1 MNYLLYNPL
10 ANNGAADKAKD
21 AVKEELTA
29 KFGELEVK
37 SVIDLDERAL
47 FKSLKEGDNVILFG
61 GDGTLN
67 KLANNIYGLDYK
79 GKLFLY
85 RAGTGND
92 FLKDVAENNEVKC
105 LEIGKYLKKLPM
117 IEVNDIKC
125 RFLNG
130 IGYGVPGAACEVA
143 DKQKAEGKEKIDYT
157 KISIGLVLGKYKLP
171 ECKVTVDGKVHEY
184 KKAWLACAMYGR
196 YMGGGMMAAPKQDRN
211 GDKLSCLVWHKSAR
225 LHTLLMFSGIFKGEH
240 VKHTKYVEVLE
251 GKEMEVEFSSPCAL
265 QIDGE
270 TVLNVTKYKVH
281 F

>member
-10 ANNGAADKAKD
+10 ANNGEAEKAKD
-21 AVKEELTA
+21 EVVEALKA
-29 KFGELEVK
+29 DFGEIK
-37 SVIDLDERAL
+37 TQSVIDFDVKKLLQGLTE
-47 FKSLKEGDNVILFG
+47 KDNVILFG

-67 KLANNIYGLDYK
+67 RFVNNIYGTEYK
-79 GKLFLY
+79 NKLYLY

-92 FLKDVAENNEVKC
+92 FLKDVADDDVKYV
-105 LEIGKYLKKLPM
+105 EISKYIKKLPL
-117 IEVNDIKC
+117 IEVNGMKVK
-125 RFLNG
+125 FLNG

-143 DKQKAEGKEKIDYT
+143 DKQKAEGVEKIDYT

-171 ECKVTVDGKVHEY
+171 ECKVTVDGVEHQY

-196 YMGGGMMAAPKQDRN
+196 YMGGGMMAAPKQDRLS
-211 GDKLSCLVWHKSAR
+211 DKMSCLVWHKSGR

-251 GKEMEVEFSSPCAL
+251 GKEMTVEFSSPCAL

-270 TVLNVTKYKVH
+270 TVLNVTKYVVH

>member
-1 MNYLLYNPL
+1 MNYLLFNPL
-10 ANNGAADKAKD
+10 ANNGAAEKAKD
-21 AVKEELTA
+21 EVLDELRPE
-29 KFGELEVK
+29 FGEFEVK
-37 SVIDLDERAL
+37 SVIDLDFKKL
-47 FKSLKEGDNVILFG
+47 FASLKEEDNVFLFG

-67 KLANNIYGLDYK
+67 RLANAIYGMSYK
-79 GKLFLY
+79 GKLYLY

-92 FLKDVAENNEVKC
+92 FLKDVAENDEVKYV
-105 LEIGKYLKKLPM
+105 EISKYLKRLPM
-117 IEVNDIKC
+117 IEVNDIKT

-143 DKQKAEGKEKIDYT
+143 DKQKAEGKEKIDYA
-157 KISIGLVLGKYKLP
+157 KISIGLVLGKYKMP
-171 ECKVTVDGKVHEY
+171 NCKVTVDGKVYEY
-184 KKAWLACAMYGR
+184 KKAWLACAMFGR

-211 GDKLSCLVWHKSAR
+211 GDKLSCLVWYKSGR
-225 LHTLLMFSGIFKGEH
+225 IHTLLMFSGIFKGEH

-251 GKEMEVEFSSPCAL
+251 GKEMEVEFDAPCAL

>member
-10 ANNGAADKAKD
+10 ANNGEAEKAKD
-21 AVKEELTA
+21 EVVEALKA
-29 KFGELEVK
+29 DFGEIK
-37 SVIDLDERAL
+37 TQSVIDFDVKKLLQGLTE
-47 FKSLKEGDNVILFG
+47 KDNVILFG

-67 KLANNIYGLDYK
+67 RFVNNIYGTEYK
-79 GKLFLY
+79 NKLYLY

-92 FLKDVAENNEVKC
+92 FLKDVADDDVKYV
-105 LEIGKYLKKLPM
+105 EISKYIKKLPL
-117 IEVNDIKC
+117 IEVNGMKV

-143 DKQKAEGKEKIDYT
+143 DKQKAEGVEKIDYT

-171 ECKVTVDGKVHEY
+171 ECKVTVDGVEHQY

-196 YMGGGMMAAPKQDRN
+196 YMGGGMMAAPKQDRLS
-211 GDKLSCLVWHKSAR
+211 DKMSCLVWHKSGR

-251 GKEMEVEFSSPCAL
+251 GKEMTVEFSSPCAL

-270 TVLNVTKYKVH
+270 TVLNVTKYVVH

>member
-10 ANNGAADKAKD
+10 ANNGEAEKAKD
-21 AVKEELTA
+21 EVVEALKA
-29 KFGELEVK
+29 DFGEIK
-37 SVIDLDERAL
+37 TQSVIDFDVKKLLQGLTE
-47 FKSLKEGDNVILFG
+47 KDNVILFG

-67 KLANNIYGLDYK
+67 RFVNNIYGSEYK
-79 GKLFLY
+79 NKLYLY

-92 FLKDVAENNEVKC
+92 FLKDVADDDVKYV
-105 LEIGKYLKKLPM
+105 EISKYIKKLPL
-117 IEVNDIKC
+117 IEVNGMKV

-143 DKQKAEGKEKIDYT
+143 DKQKAEGVEKIDYT

-171 ECKVTVDGKVHEY
+171 ECKVTVDGVEHQY

-196 YMGGGMMAAPKQDRN
+196 YMGGGMMAAPKQDRLS
-211 GDKLSCLVWHKSAR
+211 DKMSCLVWHKSGR
-225 LHTLLMFSGIFKGEH
+225 IHTLLMFSGIFKGEH

-251 GKEMEVEFSSPCAL
+251 GKEMTVEFSSPCAL

-270 TVLNVTKYKVH
+270 TVLNVTKYVVH

>member
-10 ANNGAADKAKD
+10 ANNGEAEKAKD
-21 AVKEELTA
+21 EVVEALKA
-29 KFGELEVK
+29 DFGAIK
-37 SVIDLDERAL
+37 TQSVIDFDVKKLLQGLTE
-47 FKSLKEGDNVILFG
+47 KDNVILFG

-67 KLANNIYGLDYK
+67 RFVNNIYGTEYK
-79 GKLFLY
+79 NKLYLY

-92 FLKDVAENNEVKC
+92 FLKDVADDDVKYV
-105 LEIGKYLKKLPM
+105 EISKYIKKLPL
-117 IEVNDIKC
+117 IEVNGMKVK
-125 RFLNG
+125 FLNG

-143 DKQKAEGKEKIDYT
+143 DKQKAEGVEKIDYT

-171 ECKVTVDGKVHEY
+171 ECKVTVDGVEHQY

-196 YMGGGMMAAPKQDRN
+196 YMGGGMMAAPKQDRLS
-211 GDKLSCLVWHKSAR
+211 DKMSCLVWHKSGR

-251 GKEMEVEFSSPCAL
+251 GKEMTVEFSSPCAL

-270 TVLNVTKYKVH
+270 TVLNVTKYVVH

>member
-1 MNYLLYNPL
+1 MNYLLFNPL
-10 ANNGAADKAKD
+10 ANNGAAEKAKD
-21 AVKEELTA
+21 GVIEELRPE
-29 KFGELEVK
+29 FGEFEVK
-37 SVIDLDERAL
+37 SVIDLD
-47 FKSLKEGDNVILFG
+47 FKKFFSSLKAEDNVVLFG

-67 KLANNIYGLDYK
+67 RLANAIYGLEYK
-79 GKLFLY
+79 NKLYLY

-92 FLKDVAENNEVKC
+92 FLKDIVSDETKYV
-105 LEIGKYLKKLPM
+105 EISKYLKRLPE

-143 DKQKAEGKEKIDYT
+143 DKQKAEGKEKIDYA
-157 KISIGLVLGKYKLP
+157 KISIGLVLGKYKMP
-171 ECKVTVDGKVHEY
+171 NCKVTVDGEVHEY
-184 KKAWLACAMYGR
+184 KKCWLASAMYGR

-211 GDKLSCLVWHKSAR
+211 SDKLSCLVWYKSGR
-225 LHTLLMFSGIFKGEH
+225 IHTLLMFSSIFKGEH
-240 VKHTKYVEVLE
+240 VKKTKYVEVLE
-251 GKEMEVEFSSPCAL
+251 GKEIEVEFDAPCAL